1 MTPKR
6 PALAIK
12 KKSPSTNLYSVITND
27 PSTSTQPILPEKK
40 MIMTIQKISR
50 RILLITLAVIV
61 LVSTTT
67 TAFAPPATSLSFPT
81 AATAATTTTI
91 TGVNSSTRLL
101 ERKWNFNE
109 GQSPWGMKKN
119 AETWNGRVAQLA
131 FIWVFLQEL
140 VTGKGVF
147 KGLEEGDFFFIANA
161 GLFGVMVVGLTG
173 FLAFKG
179 DDDYTKA

>member
-1 MTPKR
+1 M
-6 PALAIK
+6 
-12 KKSPSTNLYSVITND
+12 
-27 PSTSTQPILPEKK
+27 
-40 MIMTIQKISR
+40 MTIQKISR
-50 RILLITLAVIV
+50 RILLVTLAVIV

-67 TAFAPPATSLSFPT
+67 TAFAPATSLSFS
-81 AATAATTTTI
+81 AAPTAATTTTTSI

-109 GQSPWGMKKN
+109 GQSPWGMKQN

-131 FIWVFLQEL
+131 FVWVFLQEL

-179 DDDYTKA
+179 DDDYTKI

>member
-1 MTPKR
+1 
-6 PALAIK
+6 
-12 KKSPSTNLYSVITND
+12 
-27 PSTSTQPILPEKK
+27 
-40 MIMTIQKISR
+40 MTIQKISR

-119 AETWNGRVAQLA
+119 AETWNGRVAQ
-131 FIWVFLQEL
+131 VC
-140 VTGKGVF
+140 VG
-147 KGLEEGDFFFIANA
+147 FFNSKRIEVIKIDNTNNRN
-161 GLFGVMVVGLTG
+161 GIIE
-173 FLAFKG
+173 
-179 DDDYTKA
+179 TK

>member
-1 MTPKR
+1 MM
-6 PALAIK
+6 A
-12 KKSPSTNLYSVITND
+12 
-27 PSTSTQPILPEKK
+27 
-40 MIMTIQKISR
+40 IQKISR
-50 RILLITLAVIV
+50 RILLVTLAAVIV
-61 LVSTTT
+61 LLSTTT
-67 TAFAPPATSLSFPT
+67 TAFAPPASSLSFST
-81 AATAATTTTI
+81 SATAATTTTI
-91 TGVNSSTRLL
+91 TGVSSSTRLL
-101 ERKWNFNE
+101 ERRWNFNE
-109 GQSPWGMKKN
+109 GQSPWGMKQN

-131 FIWVFLQEL
+131 FVWVFLQEL